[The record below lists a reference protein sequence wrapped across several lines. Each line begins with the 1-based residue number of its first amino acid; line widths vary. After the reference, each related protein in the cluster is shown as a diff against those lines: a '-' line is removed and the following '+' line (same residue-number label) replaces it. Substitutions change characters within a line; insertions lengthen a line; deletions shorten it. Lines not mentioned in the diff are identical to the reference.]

1 MIIIFING
9 ALDYFCLFFY
19 FVVPLKHFISG
30 VSVILDIVKLSC
42 DSIILLVVDL
52 KFLADG
58 MLGKL
63 ARWLRILGHD
73 VTYFRSVDDKNLIKS
88 AKSESRILLTR
99 DQELVQQAI
108 NKGLNIFFVKGT
120 ENGEILADL
129 ANWFGFNLE
138 IEISVSRC
146 PKCNMSIRLVSK
158 ESVLQEIPELTAL
171 NYNEFWKCI
180 GCGQIYW
187 KGGHWKLIKKTL
199 EEAKLRVKTR

>member
-1 MIIIFING
+1 MVHWIISLCF
-9 ALDYFCLFFY
+9 LF
-19 FVVPLKHFISG
+19 VLHLEHFISG
-30 VSVILDIVKLSC
+30 VSVILNIVKLCC

-73 VTYFRSVDDKNLIKS
+73 VTYFRSVDDKNLITL
-88 AKSESRILLTR
+88 AQSESRILLTR
-99 DQELVQQAI
+99 DQELAQQAI
-108 NKGLNIFFVKGT
+108 NKGLNTFFVKGT
-120 ENGEILADL
+120 DNGEILADL
-129 ANWFGFNLE
+129 ANYFGFTLE
-138 IEISVSRC
+138 VELSVSRC
-146 PKCNMSIRLVSK
+146 PKCNMPIRLVSK

-171 NYNEFWKCI
+171 NYNDFWKCI

-187 KGGHWKLIKKTL
+187 QGGHWKLIKKTL

>member
-1 MIIIFING
+1 
-9 ALDYFCLFFY
+9 
-19 FVVPLKHFISG
+19 LKHFISR

-42 DSIILLVVDL
+42 DSITLLVVDL

-73 VTYFRSVDDKNLIKS
+73 VTYFRSADDKNLIKL

-99 DQELVQQAI
+99 DQELAQQAN
-108 NKGLNIFFVKGT
+108 NKGLNTFFVKGT

-138 IEISVSRC
+138 IKLSVSRC

-171 NYNEFWKCI
+171 NYNDFWKCI

-187 KGGHWKLIKKTL
+187 KGAHWKLINKTL